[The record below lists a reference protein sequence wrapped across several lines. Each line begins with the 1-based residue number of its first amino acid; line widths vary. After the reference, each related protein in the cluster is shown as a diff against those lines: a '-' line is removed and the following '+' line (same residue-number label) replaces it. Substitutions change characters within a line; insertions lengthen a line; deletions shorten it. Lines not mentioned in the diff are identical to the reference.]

1 MKSLLAAERPAGYEL
16 RGKGSP
22 VAERRGRFGGLPG
35 GKGQDSR
42 ERGTAAIQC
51 FSGKVLRY
59 SAKAA
64 KWLLLRSAR
73 CPLLSRTPPISTP
86 QPSGAPALCSLL
98 PAAATAIGAYT
109 SLFSQCFRRAP
120 GGGLLT
126 SGWLSGVCLVTHLL
140 HRLLGLHVVQVSY
153 LRQPL
158 SGLQA
163 GSPHTRSAHG
173 EGLPG
178 WGSPRGTVAA
188 GTRRKACP
196 GVEC

>member
-1 MKSLLAAERPAGYEL
+1 MGVCQV
-16 RGKGSP
+16 G
-22 VAERRGRFGGLPG
+22 RGRTAENAARLP
-35 GKGQDSR
+35 SSVS
-42 ERGTAAIQC
+42 AVV
-51 FSGKVLRY
+51 KVLRY

-64 KWLLLRSAR
+64 KWLLLRRAR

-98 PAAATAIGAYT
+98 PAATTAIGAYT
-109 SLFSQCFRRAP
+109 SLFGQCFRHAP

-173 EGLPG
+173 EGLSG

-188 GTRRKACP
+188 GTRRQGLP
-196 GVEC
+196 WGGVLT